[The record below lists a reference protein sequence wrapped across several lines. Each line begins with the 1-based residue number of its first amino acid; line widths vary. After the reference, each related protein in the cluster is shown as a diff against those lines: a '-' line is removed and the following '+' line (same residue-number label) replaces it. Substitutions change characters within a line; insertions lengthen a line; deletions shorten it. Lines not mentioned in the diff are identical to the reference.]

1 MGMVTV
7 IGAGLA
13 GLLAARRLR
22 DAGVDVVVRESGRVV
37 GGRLATVDMGGGHRG
52 RADMGAQFFTVR
64 SERFRGIVDDWLARS
79 WVYEW
84 CRGFGDPPDGYPR
97 YAATGGMAELAAHL
111 AQGLDVRLHDRG
123 ASLAAPVIA
132 TPPLPGFR
140 PVAHPPP
147 PHIQDDPR
155 PPPAP
160 PPPPPP

>member
-64 SERFRGIVDDWLARS
+64 SPEFRALVDDWLARS

-84 CRGFGDPPDGYPR
+84 CRGFADPPDGYPR
-97 YAATGGMAELAAHL
+97 YAATGGMVELAAHL
-111 AQGLDVRLHDRG
+111 ADGLDIRFNDPAVRLPDV
-123 ASLAAPVIA
+123 PVIA
-132 TPPLPGFR
+132 TPPIPVLRELTDLPL
-140 PVAHPPP
+140 
-147 PHIQDDPR
+147 
-155 PPPAP
+155 PAI
-160 PPPPPP
+160 